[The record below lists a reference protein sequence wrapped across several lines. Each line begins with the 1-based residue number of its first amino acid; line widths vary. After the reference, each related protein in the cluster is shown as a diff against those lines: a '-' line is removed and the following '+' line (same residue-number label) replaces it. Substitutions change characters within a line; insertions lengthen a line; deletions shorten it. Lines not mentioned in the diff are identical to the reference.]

1 MGAGDGM
8 SRNMDKSEWIEIEAH
23 RALFVSV
30 PDELKKNLGF
40 KMEEVNGIVCSVCA
54 SEPSI
59 LINRCFVTNHE
70 TLRDIVAISKVK
82 QLYNDA
88 GIGEFFMHVAHNTP
102 EFENNLQQA
111 GMKKSRGWMKFK
123 RGSQPAVARNPELSI
138 REIGPE
144 NAEAFARIVVPCF
157 DLSEASIPL
166 IASVVSHPDYHIY
179 MGFEG
184 DTPAATGGV
193 FYKDGIAHCD
203 FGSTHRDFRG
213 RGFQGALLARR
224 INDAIQMGAT
234 NLYTATGE
242 AVPGDPQHSYKNILR
257 YGFEE
262 NYLREN
268 WVPN

>member
-1 MGAGDGM
+1 M
-8 SRNMDKSEWIEIEAH
+8 SINPDKSEWIEIEAH
-23 RALFVSV
+23 RALFASV
-30 PDELKKNLGF
+30 PEESKIALGF
-40 KMEEVNGIVCSVCA
+40 KMEEVNGIVCSICS

-59 LINRCFVTNHE
+59 LINRCFVTNLE
-70 TLRDIVAISKVK
+70 ALRENATIEKVK
-82 QLYNDA
+82 QLYKDA

-102 EFENNLQQA
+102 DIESKLQQS

-123 RGSQPAVARNPELSI
+123 RGNQPAVARNAELSI

-144 NAEAFARIVVPCF
+144 DAEAFAKIVVPCF
-157 DLSEASIPL
+157 DLTEASIPL
-166 IASVVSHPDYHIY
+166 IASVVNHPDYHIY
-179 MGFEG
+179 MGFDG
-184 DTPAATGGV
+184 DAPAATGGV

-224 INDAIQMGAT
+224 INDAIQMGAK

-242 AVPGDPQHSYKNILR
+242 AVPGDPQHSYKNIMR

-268 WVPN
+268 WVPH